1 MAAEPKTR
9 TSTKAGLAG
18 AIAVVIIWTGN
29 YFVPEFMAAQ
39 PDEAK
44 VALTV
49 IIMTIVARFS
59 KTPSRPGKLL

>member
-1 MAAEPKTR
+1 MTTKR

-18 AIAVVIIWTGN
+18 AISVVLIWLGN
-29 YFVPEFMAAQ
+29 YFAPEFMAAQ

-49 IIMTIVARFS
+49 IVMTIVARFS
-59 KTPSRPGKLL
+59 RTPEQPGRL